1 MKNIDLTN
9 GQTNGGDAKNL
20 RVVFKKHNSM
30 EDLIRQDSSTAQ
42 GSAHYESL
50 AEKVQRIL
58 EGVQRWFAALQNRG
72 DYLTYGM
79 LTRIGGAVLF
89 KVCILGIIMFLI
101 FSDGLV
107 FNVGKP
113 IFASA
118 NSTKETISTK
128 EKTRTDKHVQG
139 KADHNT
145 TSASLGSGVSFDLAP
160 ASPEELNAQSVKA
173 YIERYSKVAVAEMDK
188 FGIPASISM
197 AQAIIESRSGKSVL
211 AVKNNNHF
219 GIKCF
224 SKSCAE
230 GHCSN
235 YTDDNHK
242 DFFRRYAN
250 STDSWREHS
259 QFLMKNRYRDLLKF
273 GKNYKVWAKGLRD
286 YGYATD
292 QNYDKKLISVI
303 QRYELNKLDDL

>member
-9 GQTNGGDAKNL
+9 AQTNGGDAKNL

-30 EDLIRQDSSTAQ
+30 EDLIRQDPSMAQ
-42 GSAHYESL
+42 GGGPMESL
-50 AEKVQRIL
+50 TEKMQRIV
-58 EGVQRWFAALQNRG
+58 EGAQRFFAALQHRG

-79 LTRIGGAVLF
+79 LTRIGGAVLL

-113 IFASA
+113 IFAAS
-118 NSTKETISTK
+118 NSSKEKK
-128 EKTRTDKHVQG
+128 EKTHTDKHV
-139 KADHNT
+139 KETTDHSP
-145 TSASLGSGVSFDLAP
+145 TSASLGSGVSFNLAP

-173 YIERYSKVAVAEMDK
+173 YIDFYSKVAVAEMDK
-188 FGIPASISM
+188 FGIPASITM

-211 AVKNNNHF
+211 AVQNNNHF

-224 SKSCAE
+224 SKSCPP
-230 GHCSN
+230 GHCTN
-235 YTDDNHK
+235 HLDDHHK
-242 DFFRRYAN
+242 DFFRKYGS

-273 GKNYKVWAKGLRD
+273 GKNYKVWAKGLKD
-286 YGYATD
+286 FGYATD
-292 QNYDKKLISVI
+292 QSYDKKLISVI
-303 QRYELNKLDDL
+303 ERYELNKLDDL